1 MRQFTM
7 STKELIRTYSFNDI
21 YCNRNDE
28 VRKIVKGRTI
38 VELGTRVATCF
49 VGNLYKVYASSVESV
64 WQGLKVFEGEGI
76 DTSVFTNM
84 TMDGIKRTTRKH
96 GSIIGHQRGVFCYDI
111 LDYLTA
117 KHLIY
122 IPTYKWMIENKCLDL
137 IAALREISKRDDII
151 LLDYNTCTDV
161 DSKSHPLSHASL
173 VRSYVEGIYPYED
186 AISEIIENSK
196 INLLQ
201 YNLNTNAQLNLFF

>member
-1 MRQFTM
+1 MITIC
-7 STKELIRTYSFNDI
+7 SHKTKIENIQKRHPCAIILDITSKAAKDLARLSPFYPYGDIPVPYSD
-21 YCNRNDE
+21 
-28 VRKIVKGRTI
+28 G
-38 VELGTRVATCF
+38 
-49 VGNLYKVYASSVESV
+49 VYASSVESV

-96 GSIIGHQRGVFCYDI
+96 GSIIGHQRGVFCHDI
-111 LDYLTA
+111 LDYQTA